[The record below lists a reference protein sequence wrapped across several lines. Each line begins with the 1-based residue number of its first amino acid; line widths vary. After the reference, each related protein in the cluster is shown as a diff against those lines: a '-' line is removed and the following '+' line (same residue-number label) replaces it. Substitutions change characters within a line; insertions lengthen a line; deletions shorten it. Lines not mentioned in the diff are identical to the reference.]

1 MTYCNMYACLL
12 TVMCL
17 NMWDGCA
24 ADVPLSRGSGSVLQ
38 QLQQLQQAG
47 RAEVPAGQLQ
57 CRRWRWSMNTV
68 QSEDVSPQTTEP
80 PLDQSGIHATPSTLH
95 PSLQQ
100 PH

>member
-12 TVMCL
+12 TVMYL

-47 RAEVPAGQLQ
+47 RRSQLGSCSAGGGGG
-57 CRRWRWSMNTV
+57 V
-68 QSEDVSPQTTEP
+68 
-80 PLDQSGIHATPSTLH
+80 
-95 PSLQQ
+95 
-100 PH
+100 